1 MKFNDILM
9 AIDQETKIRVTVTM
23 YAMQFSTEEKAD
35 FFLDHDETDK
45 LLDKRV
51 TDIKVLENRT
61 LEVVLENNE

>member
-1 MKFNDILM
+1 
-9 AIDQETKIRVTVTM
+9 M
-23 YAMQFSTEEKAD
+23 YAMQFSAEEKAD